1 MCYYTNS
8 GADGQC
14 IRHESWY
21 PPRPKSWHKRIISRL
36 TFRAA
41 LVSDCCRAPQPTH
54 NNIKSGAVVVVCA
67 MAETKRHLSPEGEI
81 HTRTSPLT
89 NEVCIGHYIYGEHKN
104 KREKEK
110 RGIFWRI
117 FLSRTCW
124 LVVVGIRVDPPL
136 LLLCPPPAVVI
147 NMDFMPFLRALS
159 SPSTM
164 SPIRM
169 LTRAYSISDMKT
181 KTVQPD
187 MNTSIA

>member
-1 MCYYTNS
+1 M
-8 GADGQC
+8 
-14 IRHESWY
+14 
-21 PPRPKSWHKRIISRL
+21 
-36 TFRAA
+36 
-41 LVSDCCRAPQPTH
+41 
-54 NNIKSGAVVVVCA
+54 
-67 MAETKRHLSPEGEI
+67 
-81 HTRTSPLT
+81 
-89 NEVCIGHYIYGEHKN
+89 
-104 KREKEK
+104 
-110 RGIFWRI
+110 
-117 FLSRTCW
+117 
-124 LVVVGIRVDPPL
+124 DPPL